1 MGLLRVA
8 ISLLLLVAL
17 TQVDGHAT
25 TIQVGTASEG
35 ALATGVT
42 MSGYGLQN
50 WTSGFIAVWS
60 MDEGTSSVRQSNSLA
75 SCGADCDLTPV
86 AVDQDTS
93 DKIEGAASAQLT
105 SPSASQNASSL
116 QCDANNDASD
126 GVDDCTDLNIS
137 SSNATWGG
145 WFQANGSSGTVTGAQ
160 GTTANFAQLMGAHD
174 SSDDEGY
181 GLFAIDYLGILF
193 LACTADD
200 VTSSVNVQ
208 ASALGQDTTDTGGF
222 MTSMRFIACVYDA
235 SADTITGKYLYTDYS
250 ESASSADSLTS
261 SSQNFMIGT
270 EETDKSQALN
280 YDNLF
285 VADKALTN
293 ADLCRICS
301 CGIDGRNCSCSIADT
316 TNYASAGLNASYC
329 GSCTLPDCNSAIA
342 GS

>member
-42 MSGYGLQN
+42 MSGYGLQD

-105 SPSASQNASSL
+105 SALGSTNATSL

-126 GVDDCTDLNIS
+126 GVDNCTDLNVTS
-137 SSNATWGG
+137 GNLSWGG
-145 WFQANGSSGTVTGAQ
+145 WYINPLLTEAVAANRGPGENAL
-160 GTTANFAQLMGAHD
+160 QLMG
-174 SSDDEGY
+174 SYGTGNDEGY
-181 GLFAIDYLGILF
+181 VLSRGQGFTVTVF
-193 LACTADD
+193 RCTVDD
-200 VTSSVNVQ
+200 ISNTIQAWHSAGFNVVDPGYVTEW
-208 ASALGQDTTDTGGF
+208 
-222 MTSMRFIACVYDA
+222 RFIVCVYDA
-235 SADTITGKYLYTDYS
+235 SADTVKTYYLYNDFVGTTT
-250 ESASSADSLTS
+250 SADSLTAS
-261 SSQNFMIGT
+261 GDNFIMGST
-270 EETDKSQALN
+270 ATDSESTWQV
-280 YDNLF
+280 DESF
-285 VADKALTN
+285 VTDKALTN

-329 GSCTLPDCNSAIA
+329 GSCTLPDCNSAAIA